1 MAILAQIY
9 EEHAKDCLH
18 SAAGMQD
25 PKRRDLLL
33 KLAMQWRRDAKAL
46 RHRLPQHAAGYAR

>member
-18 SAAGMQD
+18 RAAGMQD

-33 KLAMQWRRDAKAL
+33 KRAMQWRRDAEAM
-46 RHRLPQHAAGYAR
+46 RHRLPHLAGGYAR

>member
-1 MAILAQIY
+1 MQHLV
-9 EEHAKDCLH
+9 KLGMNCLRV
-18 SAAGMQD
+18 AVLRARTED

-33 KLAMQWRRDAKAL
+33 KLAMQWRRDVEAL